1 MPPKRGRRAASEP
14 ATDEQ
19 SKRYKVMEQ
28 SVDNAA
34 EELVCPITAELP
46 VDPVTAEDGQVYERR
61 AIEAWIARP
70 GELKSPTLNTPMGPR
85 LLPAKQVRNIIE
97 QMVRTGAI
105 SGPRAEAWSAKLA
118 EEEEVKETRAKAEA
132 GDAIAIFKMG
142 NWYVEG
148 TNCLMKDVKQAAGW
162 RQRGHDLG
170 DPLCT
175 SRLASHYE
183 FGHGVEREHSY
194 AMHLYTA
201 AACRG
206 SAQACYDLALS
217 FDNGDCGL
225 RPNPREATR
234 WFRAM
239 ESAKIDDTV
248 DECHAE
254 AAKWLRENA
263 VDV

>member
-19 SKRYKVMEQ
+19 SKRYKQ

-61 AIEAWIARP
+61 AIEVWIKRP

-85 LLPAKQVRNIIE
+85 LFPAKQVRNIIE

-105 SGPRAEAWSAKLA
+105 SGPKADAWSAKLE
-118 EEEEVKETRAKAEA
+118 EEEEVKAVRARAEA
-132 GDAIAIFKMG
+132 GDAESIEQMG
-142 NWYVEG
+142 SWYYIG
-148 TNCLMKDVKQAAGW
+148 KKGLAKDVEQATGW
-162 RQRGHDLG
+162 WQRGHDLG
-170 DPLCT
+170 HAKCT
-175 SRLASHYE
+175 STLAIQYE
-183 FGHGVEREHSY
+183 FGHGAEQDKAY
-194 AMHLYTA
+194 ALHLHTA

-206 SAQACYDLALS
+206 SAVACFNLAVS
-217 FDNGDCGL
+217 FADGDCGL
-225 RPNPREATR
+225 RQNPREATR
-234 WFRAM
+234 WYRAM
-239 ESAKIDDTV
+239 ESAKMKDADD
-248 DECHAE
+248 DCHAE
-254 AAKWLRENA
+254 AAEWLRDNA

>member
-1 MPPKRGRRAASEP
+1 MPPKRDQRAASEP

-19 SKRYKVMEQ
+19 SKRYKQ

-46 VDPVTAEDGQVYERR
+46 VDPVMAEDGRVYERR
-61 AIEAWIARP
+61 AIEDWIERP

-97 QMVRTGAI
+97 QMVRTGSI
-105 SGPRAEAWSAKLA
+105 SGPKADAWSAKLA
-118 EEEEVKETRAKAEA
+118 GEEKVKEVRAKAEA
-132 GDAIAIFKMG
+132 GDAEAMFRMG
-142 NWYVEG
+142 AWYDNG
-148 TNCLMKDVKQAAGW
+148 MHGLMKDAKQAAGW

-170 DPLCT
+170 EPPCT

-183 FGHGVEREHSY
+183 FGDGVERDKAY

-206 SAQACYDLALS
+206 SAQACYDLAVS

-225 RPNPREATR
+225 RQNLREATR

-239 ESAKIDDTV
+239 ESAKIDDAD

-263 VDV
+263 VDL